1 VITLDLLLNFWTMP
15 FMVRAV
21 IVLVTLGITAGIV
34 GVFVNLRGLEFLTD
48 GLTHAVFPGI
58 AAGVAFAGSGG
69 LLWGAAIAAAAATVF
84 LSLLAR
90 RGVSSDAAVAVV
102 LVAGG
107 QGSRLGS
114 DLPKGCFP
122 VGPVTGATL
131 YQIHAE
137 KVLELGRRFG
147 RTPPFLIMTSLGP
160 LIMGAIMIVPVW
172 MASVNVSVKKVL
184 VLDEAGFIEGLLQE
198 NDDVKF
204 FYTRT
209 PLKKSLATLEADEYY
224 ALVHVPRF
232 QDNDINHLQGQI
244 KLYSAKQVS
253 LNMKLFVRNQIEKQ
267 IERLK
272 LQSQGV
278 DQDLVDNVK
287 KTVNVP
293 LEIIPLKGETS
304 SGVEMN
310 TALGMIGGVLIYL
323 FIFLFGAQ
331 VMRGVIEEK
340 TNRIVEVIIS
350 SVKPFQLMMG
360 KILGIA
366 LVGLTQFLLWVVLT
380 GSIYTIFMATVVKD
394 KLSPDKMEALM
405 KQSPDGTAVAD
416 FDELRKTQEVV
427 NEVARINWG
436 LMIPCFIFYF
446 LGVNGLS

>member
-1 VITLDLLLNFWTMP
+1 MGKIGLIIKREYLTR
-15 FMVRAV
+15 VRK
-21 IVLVTLGITAGIV
+21 
-34 GVFVNLRGLEFLTD
+34 R
-48 GLTHAVFPGI
+48 
-58 AAGVAFAGSGG
+58 S
-69 LLWGAAIAAAAATVF
+69 
-84 LSLLAR
+84 
-90 RGVSSDAAVAVV
+90 
-102 LVAGG
+102 
-107 QGSRLGS
+107 
-114 DLPKGCFP
+114 
-122 VGPVTGATL
+122 
-131 YQIHAE
+131 
-137 KVLELGRRFG
+137 
-147 RTPPFLIMTSLGP
+147 FLIMTILGP

-446 LGVNGLS
+446 LGGYLLYGAMFAAIGGAVDSEADTQQFMLPVSAPLIFSFVMAQTVLNDPNGSLATWLSIIPFTSPIIMMVRLPFGVHYSEVLLSMGMLILGFIFTTWAAGKIYRTGILMYGKRPTWREMLRWLRY